1 MIFDNFFTKAREY
14 QQEQI
19 NALLKAS
26 GDNLEEKPID
36 EEDRKET
43 KVGRQAILDD
53 PFYRQHGN
61 FGIFKSRP
69 SRLSNKMLKDSSLRD
84 WLVSSIMQIRVDT
97 LVRFSRPQKKKFDM
111 GFRVIKRGDNNL
123 EYNDEDRKNIANI
136 ESFVYNC
143 GRLDGT
149 PNDDKLLFGEY
160 LKLIVRDALTFGY
173 TATEKI
179 KTRKGALHRFRPV
192 PAEQTY
198 LINKELSKDVI
209 EKEIKA
215 IKPHLKPRSDNDPQT
230 KQELERHQVDFYKY
244 VQVSYENHALA
255 VFGDEDMIFKLF
267 NPQNFGD
274 SMGYCYGP
282 LELSIINVT
291 NHLNAENYNSNF
303 FTHGYAAKGI
313 LHLKGTVTQQQ
324 LTSFR
329 RQFYNS
335 ISGTSNAWRTPIIAG
350 LDEVDWVPMS
360 GSARDMEYINFNN
373 HLMRSICTQ
382 FQIDP
387 VELGLDYLSSQTGR
401 AQAAGQQGNQQ
412 KIEYSRERGLYPILM
427 YIEDLINK
435 DIIPAIDPELSKK
448 YMFIF
453 DGYSDVT
460 PQTEVALQ
468 QAEMTVHSSMNDLL
482 TDARKNR
489 IDDFTADVPLNQSF
503 WAVVEKNLTRGEIRE
518 RFFGDKDASK
528 RRELQYIPGDP
539 AFLQWQQVI
548 MTIDTQKKSMQM
560 QEEQMQQQQQAQ
572 EEQMQAEKEQQE
584 KDHALEAA
592 KHNRE
597 EEAHK
602 AELDARANADAKAAV
617 DHGRR
622 KQLQETAKTMGATSA
637 TNLGGRVIKNPIN
650 NIVD

>member
-1 MIFDNFFTKAREY
+1 MAWGDFFTKIKE
-14 QQEQI
+14 QQQAEI
-19 NALLKAS
+19 DSMLKAS
-26 GDNLEEKPID
+26 GDDLTEIRV
-36 EEDRKET
+36 EDSNNGPD
-43 KVGRQAILDD
+43 VARQAILDD
-53 PFYRQHGN
+53 PFYRQHGS

-69 SRLSNKMLKDSSLRD
+69 SRLSNRMLKDSSLRD
-84 WLVSSIMQIRVDT
+84 WLVSSIIQIRVDT
-97 LVRFSRPQKKKFDM
+97 LIRFSRAQKKKFDM
-111 GFRVIKRGDNNL
+111 GFRILKRDES
-123 EYNDEDRKNIANI
+123 EYTDEDNKNIANL
-136 ESFVYNC
+136 ESFIYNC

-149 PNDDKLLFGEY
+149 PDDDRLLFGEY
-160 LKLIVRDALTFGY
+160 LRLIVRDCLTFGY
-173 TATEKI
+173 TATEKV

-198 LINKELSKDVI
+198 LIDKNLSKKVI
-209 EKEIKA
+209 QDEIAA
-215 IKPHLKPRSDNDPQT
+215 IKPHLKPISDNDPKTVQELK
-230 KQELERHQVDFYKY
+230 KQEVDFYKY

-282 LELSIINVT
+282 LELAIINIT

-324 LTSFR
+324 LTAFR

-335 ISGTSNAWRTPIIAG
+335 ISGSSNAWRTPIIAG
-350 LDEVDWVPMS
+350 LDQVDWVPMS

-387 VELGLDYLSSQTGR
+387 IELGLDYLSSQTGR
-401 AQAAGQQGNQQ
+401 AQSAGQQGNNQ

-435 DIIPAIDPELSKK
+435 DIIPSIDPELSKK
-448 YMFIF
+448 YIFVF
-453 DGYSDVT
+453 DGYQDVT
-460 PQTEVALQ
+460 PQTEAALQ
-468 QAEMTVHSSMNDLL
+468 QAEMTIHSSMNDLL
-482 TDARKNR
+482 TEARKKK
-489 IDDFTADVPLNQSF
+489 IDDFSADVPLNQSY

-518 RFFGDKDASK
+518 KFFGDKGASQ

-539 AFLQWQQVI
+539 GFMQWQQMVLT
-548 MTIDTQKKSMQM
+548 MDTQKKQMQM
-560 QEEQMQQQQQAQ
+560 QEEQAKEAQKAQ
-572 EEQMQAEKEQQE
+572 EAQMQAEKEQQDKE
-584 KDHALEAA
+584 HALEEA
-592 KHNRE
+592 KHERE
-597 EEAHK
+597 QEVHQAD
-602 AELDARANADAKAAV
+602 LDAKGHADAKAV
-617 DHGRR
+617 VEHSKR
-622 KQLQETAKTMGATSA
+622 KQLQDTAKTMGATRA
-637 TNLGGRVIKNPIN
+637 TNIGGRIIKNPIN